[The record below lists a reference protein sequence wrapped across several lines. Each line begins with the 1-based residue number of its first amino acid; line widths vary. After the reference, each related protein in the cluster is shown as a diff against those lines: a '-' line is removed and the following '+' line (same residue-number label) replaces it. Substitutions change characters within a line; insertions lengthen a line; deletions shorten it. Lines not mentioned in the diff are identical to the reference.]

1 MSPMSLNSRTT
12 FIRRK
17 RYDQQL
23 NKQYFQEVYK
33 MYKNRKNKSENI
45 IQDDQLSQVTGASG
59 LKKEI
64 RTEFTA
70 EKRPFTV

>member
-1 MSPMSLNSRTT
+1 MN
-12 FIRRK
+12 
-17 RYDQQL
+17 
-23 NKQYFQEVYK
+23 
-33 MYKNRKNKSENI
+33 KNREAESANI

>member
-1 MSPMSLNSRTT
+1 
-12 FIRRK
+12 
-17 RYDQQL
+17 
-23 NKQYFQEVYK
+23 

-64 RTEFTA
+64 QTEFTA